1 MKTELTVKQLATKIV
16 GDGKSP
22 NKYFVTIAYG
32 WYKPKES
39 DNVGIEMKQADNS
52 LDSVTVLFTS
62 RADAEQFYDNV
73 PMYAASIDKVTGE
86 TIGQIILED
95 RKNGT
100 IKEKF
105 IAERK
110 NGGFAISYYH

>member
-1 MKTELTVKQLATKIV
+1 MKKETSIKELAKNLV

-32 WYKPKES
+32 WYRPKGEE
-39 DNVGIEMKQADNS
+39 EMKQVGNS

-62 RADAEQFYDNV
+62 RPDAEQFFENI
-73 PMYAASIDKVTGE
+73 PMCAASIDEVTKE

-95 RKNGT
+95 RKTGVLMEKCIYQRDNGT
-100 IKEKF
+100 FNIDTWQ
-105 IAERK
+105 
-110 NGGFAISYYH
+110 